1 MIAADQYRTKEEER
15 ALGVGIALLDIYWWC
30 DLEVAIVARLG
41 NPVRSMPTKMTSSYS
56 VAALGSHSLIL
67 ADIVKAMDK
76 ATSAPMAQ
84 YRREMEKQEMWARR
98 YLPNQKSCVDKGS
111 IKEPELIES
120 HKYTL
125 DWN

>member
-1 MIAADQYRTKEEER
+1 M
-15 ALGVGIALLDIYWWC
+15 
-30 DLEVAIVARLG
+30 EVAIVARLG

-84 YRREMEKQEMWARR
+84 YLREMEKQEMWARR